1 MSAEAAAMA
10 ALTLE
15 EDPAIGKLRDLLNR
29 KMRVMIADGR
39 VFVGIFMCIDKGLNM
54 VLSGAEEYT
63 ADERRFAGL
72 VMIPGKYIVRAEAE
86 DYEASDVYS

>member
-1 MSAEAAAMA
+1 MA
-10 ALTLE
+10 ALALE

-29 KMRVMIADGR
+29 RMRVMIADGR
-39 VFVGIFMCIDKGLNM
+39 VFVGIFMCIDKGLKH
-54 VLSGAEEYT
+54 
-63 ADERRFAGL
+63 DERRFAGL